1 MMPKNNVAKLY
12 PSELKEWLMV
22 SSVVWLETS
31 LNIVQDELYMW
42 MEVGAFTSPNLDVLG
57 STFSRYQASGLYNYW
72 HEDVPKYLQSPRVRA
87 IRRDLRVEKW
97 YWWFHT
103 NRFYRNLT
111 SFKNSLN
118 RSAFLLAG
126 FGLSAAFIIWFIL
139 FTFFEFEDKE
149 KSA

>member
-1 MMPKNNVAKLY
+1 
-12 PSELKEWLMV
+12 MV

-57 STFSRYQASGLYNYW
+57 STFSRYQASGLYKYW

-87 IRRDLRVEKW
+87 IRRDLVPEKW
-97 YWWFHT
+97 YWVFHQ

-118 RSAFLLAG
+118 KSAFLLAG
-126 FGLSAAFIIWFIL
+126 AGLSAAFSIWFIL